1 MGQGTEAHMK
11 LVDEKGKLFGKLNIV
26 DLLVIIVIVAAAALL
41 AFKFLGGGSVGNGAA
56 PKLIYTVRVMEVDQA
71 TYENVCQYVDSASGL
86 RDQLMANGQL
96 LDGYIVDVTAT
107 EHVASPN
114 DEVGGET
121 LDLLFIIEATPS
133 DTVQNTV
140 GTQEVRIGK
149 THIVKSQHIEFE
161 NGVIMT
167 CQWETE

>member
-121 LDLLFIIEATPS
+121 LDLLFTIEATPS